1 MARILVTGVTGQV
14 GSYVAEQLIASGHE
28 VLGVAWPV
36 DSTMTEGVTR
46 CPSALTPETSV
57 RVIDECGR
65 LDAVVHLAGVSS
77 VAESW
82 RDPLG
87 AFDSNARLTVALVQA
102 VAARKT
108 VRFVHASTAEI
119 FGAAGEPVQ
128 TELTPLRPVTP
139 YGVSKAAAHM
149 FVQLGREAL
158 RAPMTNLILYLAE
171 SERRAPH
178 FVFRKITRGL
188 AAVSLGKAKTLGLG
202 DTSVVRDFSHASDI
216 AAAIVQVALG
226 DMCGDY
232 ICASGEAHSIRDVA
246 TTACDIL
253 GLDPARVLSTDPA
266 FLRPADIP
274 SLVGDSSRLRA
285 LGWAPKIGFKKLVE
299 RVLEHDIA
307 QLRLESTGACQ
318 RI

>member
-1 MARILVTGVTGQV
+1 MARVLITGVTGQV
-14 GSYVAEQLIASGHE
+14 GSYVAERLVASGHD

-36 DSTMTEGVTR
+36 DSTMPEGVTR
-46 CPSALTPETSV
+46 CPSALTPETSS

-65 LDAVVHLAGVSS
+65 LDAVIHLAGVSS

-82 RDPLG
+82 RDPLS

-102 VAARKT
+102 VASRKT
-108 VRFVHASTAEI
+108 VRFVHASSAEI
-119 FGAAGEPVQ
+119 FGRADEPVQ

-149 FVQLGREAL
+149 FVKLGREAL
-158 RAPMTNLILYLAE
+158 HAPMTNLILYLAE
-171 SERRAPH
+171 SERRPPH

-188 AAVSLGKAKTLGLG
+188 AAVYLGKAKTLGLC

-216 AAAIVQVALG
+216 AAAIVKVALG
-226 DMCGDY
+226 DFADDY
-232 ICASGEAHSIRDVA
+232 ICASGEPHSIRDVA
-246 TTACDIL
+246 TTACEVL
-253 GLDPARVLSTDPA
+253 GLDPLAVLRTDPA

-285 LGWAPKIGFKKLVE
+285 LGWAPTIGFQKLVQ
-299 RVLEHDIA
+299 RILEHDVS
-307 QLRLESTGACQ
+307 QLRLDSTPAQ
-318 RI
+318 